1 MPPVCRTG
9 SRKPGRMLTSPS
21 PLPDSKTRSSRR
33 LRFLS
38 SPSSD
43 RLFDKSRMEPATILH
58 WQVWGYQVRYVVG
71 VMGPAKAR
79 KKDVDNARVLGELIA
94 RREWVLLTGG
104 RDVGVMHAANQGA
117 KKVPRSLT
125 VGVLPTTRDRI
136 SKYVDV
142 AIITEMGNA
151 RNNVCVLSSQ
161 VIVACGLG
169 GAGTVSEVALALKA
183 GKEVVLLGATPVEEK
198 FFKNLGGRLISSV
211 QTAEDAINAILRRFE
226 RGNISTLQAPQPW
239 GAC

>member
-1 MPPVCRTG
+1 MALNAVANRLQSGPSCDPLGGTG
-9 SRKPGRMLTSPS
+9 
-21 PLPDSKTRSSRR
+21 
-33 LRFLS
+33 
-38 SPSSD
+38 
-43 RLFDKSRMEPATILH
+43 
-58 WQVWGYQVRYVVG
+58 VRYIVG

-79 KKDVDNARVLGELIA
+79 SKDVENARLLGELIA

-125 VGVLPTTRDRI
+125 VGVLPSTRDRI
-136 SKYVDV
+136 SKYVDI

-151 RNNVCVLSSQ
+151 RNNVCVLSSG

-169 GAGTVSEVALALKA
+169 GSGTVSEVALALKA

-198 FFKNLGGRLISSV
+198 FFKKLGGRLVTSV
-211 QTAEDAINAILRRFE
+211 QTPEDAIDVILQRFE
-226 RGNISTLQAPQPW
+226 HGETEARQGPQPW
-239 GAC
+239 GRF

>member
-1 MPPVCRTG
+1 M
-9 SRKPGRMLTSPS
+9 
-21 PLPDSKTRSSRR
+21 
-33 LRFLS
+33 
-38 SPSSD
+38 
-43 RLFDKSRMEPATILH
+43 
-58 WQVWGYQVRYVVG
+58 RYVVG

-79 KKDVDNARVLGELIA
+79 TKDLDNARILGELVA

-125 VGVLPTTRDRI
+125 VGVLPSTRDRV
-136 SKYVDV
+136 SKFVDV

-169 GAGTVSEVALALKA
+169 GSGTVSEVALAIKA

-198 FFKNLGGRLISSV
+198 FFKKLGGRLVSSV
-211 QTAEDAINAILRRFE
+211 HTPEDAIEVILQRFE
-226 RGNISTLQAPQPW
+226 NGDAKADQGSQPW
-239 GAC
+239 GRF

>member
-1 MPPVCRTG
+1 
-9 SRKPGRMLTSPS
+9 
-21 PLPDSKTRSSRR
+21 
-33 LRFLS
+33 
-38 SPSSD
+38 
-43 RLFDKSRMEPATILH
+43 
-58 WQVWGYQVRYVVG
+58 VRYVVG

-79 KKDVDNARVLGELIA
+79 TKDLDNARILGELVA

-125 VGVLPTTRDRI
+125 VGVLPSTRDRV
-136 SKYVDV
+136 SKFVDV

-169 GAGTVSEVALALKA
+169 GSGTVSEVALAIKA

-198 FFKNLGGRLISSV
+198 FFKKLGGRLVSSV
-211 QTAEDAINAILRRFE
+211 HTPEDAIEVILQRFE
-226 RGNISTLQAPQPW
+226 NGDAKADQGSQPW
-239 GAC
+239 GRF